1 MIQFKGDKA
10 ISNEV
15 IALSIPV
22 ILSNI
27 SRVLMG
33 LIDMGMV
40 GRLGSNAIAAVGM
53 GSMIVWVLMSLG
65 ISLRTATQTLSAR
78 RLGQKNFTAC
88 GFSLRNGQFL
98 AFLLGIPLSILCF
111 LITDKIVTIFISDSN
126 VTPFCIDYTKYSF
139 LSIYN
144 QVGDFIG
151 TRKQREA
158 LICVF

>member
-1 MIQFKGDKA
+1 LFKFKKDKA

-33 LIDMGMV
+33 IIDMGMV
-40 GRLGSNAIAAVGM
+40 GRLGANAIAAVGM

-78 RLGQKNFTAC
+78 RLGQK
-88 GFSLRNGQFL
+88 
-98 AFLLGIPLSILCF
+98 
-111 LITDKIVTIFISDSN
+111 K
-126 VTPFCIDYTKYSF
+126 
-139 LSIYN
+139 
-144 QVGDFIG
+144 
-151 TRKQREA
+151 
-158 LICVF
+158 